1 MHGMKNL
8 KFINAKQAKNAYEYK
23 NIKRKLHRTI
33 AAIWFNKTC
42 KKYHKSR
49 ISW

>member
-8 KFINAKQAKNAYEYK
+8 KFINAKEAKNAKEYS
-23 NIKRKLHRTI
+23 NIKQKLLRNT

-42 KKYHKSR
+42 TEKEIKPN
-49 ISW
+49 